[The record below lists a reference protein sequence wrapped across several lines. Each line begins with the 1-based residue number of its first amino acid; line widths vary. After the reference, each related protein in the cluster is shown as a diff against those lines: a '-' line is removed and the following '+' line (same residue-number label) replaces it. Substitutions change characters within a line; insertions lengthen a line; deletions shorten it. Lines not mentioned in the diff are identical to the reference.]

1 MQFLF
6 KKYRRST
13 EETDVYKIEIEKT
26 MRQTSTLKL
35 CSECLK
41 ELKDKIAGQFV
52 KSKIVR
58 DCLSCSNSFSESCED
73 GDILHCMEQ
82 DGKVVEE
89 NGCCNKWN

>member
-1 MQFLF
+1 MNKCKDCELF
-6 KKYRRST
+6 KNGCGFS
-13 EETDVYKIEIEKT
+13 DADEK
-26 MRQTSTLKL
+26 LGL
-35 CSECLK
+35 NGNFVAC
-41 ELKDKIAGQFV
+41 GQFV
-52 KSKIVR
+52 RSKTVR